1 MSNYFIPKYTF
12 KLVDYS
18 ANYTIPPPVALPKYL
33 FIEIEDRNREC
44 DDQIYSF
51 FISLKNVYIFKSSL
65 NLIIG
70 NNIKEINIIHYEK
83 EQLDKNYNKLK
94 DMLNIPI

>member
-12 KLVDYS
+12 KVMDYS
-18 ANYTIPPPVALPKYL
+18 ANYSNPPPSLPKYL

-51 FISLKNVYIFKSSL
+51 FISLKNVYILKESL
-65 NLIIG
+65 SLIIG
-70 NNIKEINIIHYEK
+70 NDIKEINIIHYEK
-83 EQLDKNYNKLK
+83 EQLDNNYTTLKNL
-94 DMLNIPI
+94 LGLPF